1 MNRVVDTVVPM
12 VLFVSIAGGFS
23 GFVRMVMGR
32 RGGTLQFAIC
42 AVMFIIAVLLIP
54 FLYSL

>member
-1 MNRVVDTVVPM
+1 MNKIVDTVVPL
-12 VLFVSIAGGFS
+12 VLFISIAGGFS
-23 GFVRMVMGR
+23 GFARMIVGR

-42 AVMFIIAVLLIP
+42 AVVFIIAILLIP